1 MNAAIYR
8 DEWERISQDM
18 APMVTAMD
26 NKMAD
31 TSALNNSN
39 SNTLNDISQVAAA
52 NARNRGRYGVSLSAP
67 QQQAMNRSNA
77 LGAAI
82 GKAHNYNTTAQSLKD
97 RNQEM
102 LKQKVGLGR
111 GLLGLSRGNE
121 ATGQSLL
128 DAQSMQQAQAAAQS
142 RSSGWDT
149 AVQILGLGARYAL
162 S

>member
-1 MNAAIYR
+1 MSAAMYR
-8 DEWERISQDM
+8 GEWDRISQDM

-31 TSALNNSN
+31 TSALDNSN
-39 SNTLNDISQVAAA
+39 SNTLNDINQVAAA
-52 NARNRGRYGVSLSAP
+52 NARNRGRYGVNLSAS
-67 QQQAMNRSNA
+67 QQQAMNSSNA
-77 LGAAI
+77 LGAAV
-82 GKAHNYNTTAQSLKD
+82 GQAHNYNTTAQSLKD
-97 RNQEM
+97 RNQEI

-142 RSSGWDT
+142 KSSGWNN
-149 AVQILGLGARYAL
+149 AAQLVGLGARFLL